1 MLDIAEELDRWVG
14 QGRDFAVATVV
25 SVSGSAPRR
34 PGAALAVDADGT
46 AIGSVSGGCVEG
58 AVYELCRQALEDGEP
73 VLERFGY
80 SDDDAFAV
88 GLTCG
93 GIIDI
98 LVTPVRTGDPVR
110 PVVAAA
116 LKAAAS
122 GAAAALARVVSGP
135 SGLVGRALLVRSD
148 GDHDGGSPDSNAYEG
163 GFAGSG
169 RFAKGSGSG
178 GRFESGYHDGL
189 TGYHDGLVHER
200 DSGGGGPFESGYRD
214 DGSPDPGFPDPRSP
228 GRGSCETGFYQGG
241 FGAHPELDRTVA
253 AEARAFLDAGRT
265 GTLDIGE
272 QGSRCGAPIT
282 VLVESSVPAPRMIVF
297 GAIDFAAALVRV
309 GKFLNYHVTVCDA
322 RPVFATADRFP
333 EADEIVV
340 EWPHQY
346 LERTRVDART
356 VLCVLT
362 HDAKFDVPLLRRALR
377 LPVAY
382 VGAMG
387 SRRTHLDRNRRLREA
402 GVTELELA
410 RLRSPIGLDLGART
424 PEETALSI
432 AAEIVAE
439 RRGGSGVPLTGAHT
453 PIHHDVSSSPAG
465 RIGSVA

>member
-1 MLDIAEELDRWVG
+1 MLDIAEELNRWVE

-25 SVSGSAPRR
+25 AVSGSAPRR

-58 AVYELCRQALEDGEP
+58 AVYALCEQALRDGET

-93 GIIDI
+93 GVIDI
-98 LVTPVRTGDPVR
+98 LVTPVRAADPVR
-110 PVVAAA
+110 PVVASA
-116 LKAAAS
+116 L
-122 GAAAALARVVSGP
+122 AAAAEGEAAAVARIVSGP
-135 SGLVGRALLVRSD
+135 PELTGRALLVRPD
-148 GDHDGGSPDSNAYEG
+148 GAY
-163 GFAGSG
+163 
-169 RFAKGSGSG
+169 
-178 GRFESGYHDGL
+178 D
-189 TGYHDGLVHER
+189 
-200 DSGGGGPFESGYRD
+200 
-214 DGSPDPGFPDPRSP
+214 
-228 GRGSCETGFYQGG
+228 GG

-253 AEARAFLDAGRT
+253 AEAGAFLDAGRT
-265 GTLDIGE
+265 GTLEIGE
-272 QGSRCGAPIT
+272 RGSRCGAPLT

-309 GKFLNYHVTVCDA
+309 GKFLGHHVTVCDA
-322 RPVFATADRFP
+322 RPVFATRTRFP
-333 EADEIVV
+333 DADEIVV
-340 EWPHQY
+340 EWPHRY
-346 LERTRVDART
+346 LERTEVDART

-362 HDAKFDVPLLRRALR
+362 HDAKFDVPLLKLALR

-387 SRRTHLDRNRRLREA
+387 SRRTHLDRNARLREV
-402 GVTELELA
+402 GVTELELS
-410 RLRSPIGLDLGART
+410 RLHSPIGLDLGART

-432 AAEIVAE
+432 AAEIVAA
-439 RRGGSGVPLTGAHT
+439 RRGGSGASLTGAHT
-453 PIHHDVSSSPAG
+453 PIHHEPEPAATG